1 MRSRR
6 GCRRSD
12 TYTLIIAH
20 GNVSKF
26 NTPCQGLGLQQSM
39 PQRTQQE
46 KQHMGTPI
54 RTGHA
59 TMNDGDDVVHATT
72 HAHIKHT
79 HIRTNHAHLH
89 MYSRTPSHV
98 ATHAY
103 TYARQHIHPHTHTY
117 THIHT
122 HTHTNANTPT
132 HTHPKRQMYVPGGPG
147 QSASP
152 LSAVHAWYS
161 PRSGLFSVVFASL
174 NTVTS
179 LEKHWL

>member
-1 MRSRR
+1 MRPRS
-6 GCRRSD
+6 GSRRSD
-12 TYTLIIAH
+12 TYTLMMAH

-59 TMNDGDDVVHATT
+59 TMIDGDDVVYATT

-79 HIRTNHAHLH
+79 HIRTHHAHLH

-103 TYARQHIHPHTHTY
+103 TYARQHIHPHTH
-117 THIHT
+117 IHT
-122 HTHTNANTPT
+122 HTHAHTPTQTHQPT
-132 HTHPKRQMYVPGGPG
+132 HTRSGRCMCLVVRG
-147 QSASP
+147 
-152 LSAVHAWYS
+152 S
-161 PRSGLFSVVFASL
+161 PRPLCPHCTRGTPQGQGCSRLRL
-174 NTVTS
+174 RR
-179 LEKHWL
+179 